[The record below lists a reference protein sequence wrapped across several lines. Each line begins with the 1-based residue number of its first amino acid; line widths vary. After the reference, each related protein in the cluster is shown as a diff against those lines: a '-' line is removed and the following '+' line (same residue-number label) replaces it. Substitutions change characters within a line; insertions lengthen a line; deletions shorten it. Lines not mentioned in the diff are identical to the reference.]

1 MKFSIFIKKNLKKYF
16 FLLVF
21 VLIVL
26 LGFSILTN
34 NQKKFLGYWMDDNIW
49 YRLDAIKRIL
59 IYDKK
64 FADKF
69 YNSYNQKYLP
79 ETLFFNLDYKTVK
92 LEFLKQNKGSFNYSF
107 FMEVIEENKVLITD
121 NYGNFNLLDGI
132 FKDNKIASN
141 NVKNIK
147 SNLEVYKALDSF
159 LFQNTLYVS
168 YINNNNGCVTF
179 GIASAQFNTKYLDFK
194 NFYTNADCRNDISG
208 GKMQYYKFN
217 NKEGLIFSLSAGIYN
232 KPTGEEQKDDSNFG
246 KILFQDFN
254 SSEPIIF
261 SKGHRVNQ
269 GLITIDN
276 IILATEHGPKGGD
289 EINKIEYNQNY
300 GWPISS
306 YGVKYGK
313 NPNKPPYKFSHNK
326 FGFKEPLY
334 NFITAIGISEIIKL
348 PNDFSIFWQDNFII
362 SSLNRGSLYRVK
374 FDKNYT
380 KLLFAEEIYIG
391 KRIRDLKYI
400 KDEKKIILAVE
411 SRGELAILSRAN

>member
-1 MKFSIFIKKNLKKYF
+1 
-16 FLLVF
+16 
-21 VLIVL
+21 
-26 LGFSILTN
+26 
-34 NQKKFLGYWMDDNIW
+34 
-49 YRLDAIKRIL
+49 
-59 IYDKK
+59 
-64 FADKF
+64 
-69 YNSYNQKYLP
+69 
-79 ETLFFNLDYKTVK
+79 
-92 LEFLKQNKGSFNYSF
+92 
-107 FMEVIEENKVLITD
+107 
-121 NYGNFNLLDGI
+121 
-132 FKDNKIASN
+132 
-141 NVKNIK
+141 
-147 SNLEVYKALDSF
+147 
-159 LFQNTLYVS
+159 
-168 YINNNNGCVTF
+168 
-179 GIASAQFNTKYLDFK
+179 
-194 NFYTNADCRNDISG
+194 
-208 GKMQYYKFN
+208 MQYYKFN

-313 NPNKPPYKFSHNK
+313 NPNKPPYKFSHSK

-411 SRGELAILSRAN
+411 SRGELAILSRANW